1 MNDVLAIAG
10 RADQDLDLVEEVARR
25 QPREVMIVIDD
36 EDRRADP
43 GWAVDETPTAHAIR
57 DRLARLLTL
66 VETRTG
72 AAVTGSVGDLK
83 PLRGRWYDAIV
94 DPQLPRAAL
103 R

>member
-1 MNDVLAIAG
+1 MSDVLAIAG
-10 RADQDLDLVEEVARR
+10 RAEQDEVLVEEVARR
-25 QPREVMIVIDD
+25 RPSEVLIVIDD
-36 EDRRADP
+36 EERTNH

-72 AAVTGSVGDLK
+72 AAVSGSVGDLK

-103 R
+103 S

>member
-25 QPREVMIVIDD
+25 HPREVMIVIDD
-36 EDRRADP
+36 DQRDDR
-43 GWAVDETPTAHAIR
+43 GWGVDETPTARAIR

-72 AAVTGSVGDLK
+72 ASVVGSVGDLR

-103 R
+103 P

>member
-1 MNDVLAIAG
+1 MSDVLAIAG

-25 QPREVMIVIDD
+25 RPSEVMIVIDD
-36 EDRRADP
+36 DDRRDDS
-43 GWAVDETPTAHAIR
+43 WAVDGTPTAHAIR
-57 DRLARLLTL
+57 DRLAHLLTL

-72 AAVTGSVGDLK
+72 AAVTGAVGDLK

-103 R
+103 L